1 MKPLA
6 CCIALS
12 LLAGCST
19 LLPTAD
25 QVPDESGYGSAIYGD
40 DATVSIVY
48 VGKNSSRPTFL
59 VTVTNHTED
68 TLLLEPHIIR
78 YFASSAPFVPVRNA
92 PDDWMALS
100 ARNSKLPLTM
110 QFAVDSKPTNQDKP
124 HRVQATST
132 HRIVPPYQ
140 TEEVLVYLQPEAL
153 LKYYRLV
160 MVVSDDFYVFDFVRD
175 AQDGLVDLLLEDPG
189 YW

>member
-6 CCIALS
+6 CGIALC

-25 QVPDESGYGSAIYGD
+25 QVPDETGYGSTIYGD

-48 VGKNSSRPTFL
+48 VGKDASRPTFR
-59 VTVTNHTED
+59 VTIVNHSED
-68 TLLLEPHIIR
+68 TLFLEPHLIR
-78 YFASSAPFVPVRNA
+78 YFASSSPFVSVRDA

-110 QFAVDSKPTNQDKP
+110 QFAVDSKSAIEDSEQRLTFSSNY
-124 HRVQATST
+124 RV
-132 HRIVPPYQ
+132 ILPYE
-140 TEEVLVYLQPEAL
+140 TDAVLAYLHPEAL

-160 MVVSDDFYVFDFVRD
+160 IVVAGDFYVFDFVRD
-175 AQDGLVDLLLEDPG
+175 AQDGLVEALLVGLP
-189 YW
+189 